1 MALTHPTPAASFLL
15 VAAILSVAGLATA
28 GGSSGWTG
36 GATVFWGRNKD
47 EGSLAEACDTGR
59 YTIVVL
65 SFLDV
70 FGHGKYHLDLSGHDL
85 STVAAGI
92 KHCQSRALVYL
103 SIGGFGNQYSLPTAQ
118 SALDLADHLWYT
130 YMAGHKEGVYR
141 PFGAD
146 VEIDG
151 IDFFIE
157 HGSPDNYDV
166 LARRLWSFNKGFRA
180 RTPVQL
186 SATPR
191 CRYPDRLVD
200 KALATGVVGRIN
212 VRLYGD
218 YYCATHWQQEWDKW
232 TAAYPTQ
239 DTQVYVGLPAS
250 EKVVGYKHPEY
261 VHYGV
266 VPVVKKAAS
275 YTGFMIWDR
284 YSDRQTNYS
293 SYILQWA

>member
-1 MALTHPTPAASFLL
+1 
-15 VAAILSVAGLATA
+15 
-28 GGSSGWTG
+28 
-36 GATVFWGRNKD
+36 
-47 EGSLAEACDTGR
+47 
-59 YTIVVL
+59 
-65 SFLDV
+65 
-70 FGHGKYHLDLSGHDL
+70 
-85 STVAAGI
+85 
-92 KHCQSRALVYL
+92 
-103 SIGGFGNQYSLPTAQ
+103 
-118 SALDLADHLWYT
+118 
-130 YMAGHKEGVYR
+130 
-141 PFGAD
+141 
-146 VEIDG
+146 
-151 IDFFIE
+151 
-157 HGSPDNYDV
+157 
-166 LARRLWSFNKGFRA
+166 
-180 RTPVQL
+180 VQL

-266 VPVVKKAAS
+266 VPVVKKAVS

>member
-1 MALTHPTPAASFLL
+1 MALTHPRPAASLLL
-15 VAAILSVAGLATA
+15 VSAILSVAGLATA
-28 GGSSGWTG
+28 INSSGFKG
-36 GATVFWGRNKD
+36 GVTVFWGRNKN

-85 STVAAGI
+85 STLGADI
-92 KHCQSRALVYL
+92 KQCQSKALVYL
-103 SIGGFGNQYSLPTAQ
+103 SIGGFGDQYSLPTPQ
-118 SALDLADHLWYT
+118 SAIDLADHLWYT

-141 PFGAD
+141 PFGDA
-146 VEIDG
+146 EIDG

-180 RTPVQL
+180 RTPAQL
-186 SATPR
+186 STTPR
-191 CRYPDRLVD
+191 CKYPDQLVG

-212 VRLYGD
+212 VRFYGD
-218 YYCATHWQQEWDKW
+218 SYCAAHWQQEWNKW
-232 TAAYPTQ
+232 AAAFPTNDIQ
-239 DTQVYVGLPAS
+239 LYVGLPAS
-250 EKVVGYKHPEY
+250 EKVVGYIQPKN
-261 VHYGV
+261 VHLGV
-266 VPVVKKAAS
+266 LPVVQKADS
-275 YTGFMIWDR
+275 FVGFTIWNR

-293 SYILQWA
+293 GSILQWA

>member
-1 MALTHPTPAASFLL
+1 MALAHPRPAASLLL
-15 VAAILSVAGLATA
+15 VAALLSVAGLATA
-28 GGSSGWTG
+28 TG
-36 GATVFWGRNKD
+36 YSTGDLTVFWGRNKN
-47 EGSLAEACDTGR
+47 EGSLAEACDAGR
-59 YTIVVL
+59 YTIFVV

-70 FGHGKYHLDLSGHDL
+70 FGHGTYHLDLSGHDL
-85 STVAAGI
+85 SAVGAGI
-92 KHCQSRALVYL
+92 ERCHSKGLLVYL
-103 SIGGFGNQYSLPTAQ
+103 SIGGFGNRYSLPTPK
-118 SALDLADHLWYT
+118 SATDLADHLWYT
-130 YMAGHKEGVYR
+130 YMSGHKEGVYR
-141 PFGAD
+141 PFGDA
-146 VEIDG
+146 EIDG

-191 CRYPDRLVD
+191 CRYPDRLVE

-212 VRLYGD
+212 VRFYGD
-218 YYCATHWQQEWDKW
+218 SYCATHWQQEWGKW
-232 TAAYPTQ
+232 TAAFPTQ

-250 EKVVGYKHPEY
+250 EKVAGYMHPEY

-266 VPVVKKAAS
+266 VPVVQKADS
-275 YTGFMIWDR
+275 YMGFMIWDR

-293 SYILQWA
+293 GYIIQWA

>member
-15 VAAILSVAGLATA
+15 VAAILSIAGLASAA
-28 GGSSGWTG
+28 GSSSGWTG

-103 SIGGFGNQYSLPTAQ
+103 SIGGFGDQYSLPTAQ
-118 SALDLADHLWYT
+118 SALNLADHLWYT

-218 YYCATHWQQEWDKW
+218 YYCATHWQHEWDKW
-232 TAAYPTQ
+232 TAAYPT
-239 DTQVYVGLPAS
+239 TSTKRGNNTGSRGAF
-250 EKVVGYKHPEY
+250 
-261 VHYGV
+261 
-266 VPVVKKAAS
+266 VPDIKPVQKIRDKS
-275 YTGFMIWDR
+275 PPPLWYRFLTNR
-284 YSDRQTNYS
+284 Y
-293 SYILQWA
+293 